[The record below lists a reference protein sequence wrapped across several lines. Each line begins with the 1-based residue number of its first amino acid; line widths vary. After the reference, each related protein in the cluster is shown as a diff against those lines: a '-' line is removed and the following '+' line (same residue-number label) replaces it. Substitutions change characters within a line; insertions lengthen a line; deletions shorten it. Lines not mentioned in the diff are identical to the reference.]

1 MHQSPLPLRAAPLGG
16 ARKKSRALLASAAFA
31 ALTLGG
37 GCSTPAYN
45 DPVRA
50 GPFFVP
56 VNVLAEPTLGGIRRV
71 VVLPVSEGTVAA
83 GESAA
88 ELDAVV
94 VAALQEQNRFE
105 VVTLSREQCRRR
117 FQLGSLS
124 STAALPADLLPA
136 LKREFAADAVLF
148 VDLTVFRAYRPLA
161 LGLRGKLAVI
171 DGTRIVWTFDNVF
184 SADDPAVAN
193 AARHHFLQGDRAGVP
208 ADLTPAVLQSPAK
221 FAAYAAAAMF
231 ATLPPVNA
239 PRLAENAKSVATTRS
254 SFPPKG
260 R

>member
-1 MHQSPLPLRAAPLGG
+1 MKPPLSPRLTAPVRG
-16 ARKKSRALLASAAFA
+16 AREKSRSLLISAAFV
-31 ALTLGG
+31 ALTLCG

-50 GPFFVP
+50 GPFFAP
-56 VNVLAEPTLGGIRRV
+56 ANVLGEVNLGGIRRV
-71 VVLPVSEGTVAA
+71 IVLPVNEGTVAT
-83 GESAA
+83 GETAA
-88 ELDAVV
+88 ELDAVF

-117 FQLGSLS
+117 FQVASLS
-124 STAALPADLLPA
+124 SATALPADFLPV
-136 LKREFAADAVLF
+136 LKRDFAADAVLF

-171 DGTRIVWTFDNVF
+171 DGSRIVWSFDNVF
-184 SADDPAVAN
+184 SADTPSVAN
-193 AARHHFLQGDRAGVP
+193 AARHHFLQGDRGGVP

-221 FAAYAAAAMF
+221 FAVYAASAMF

-239 PRLAENAKSVATTRS
+239 PVLLENMKPAATTRS
-254 SFPPKG
+254 SFPPTG